1 MAEEKVIEGLIG
13 FGLTKDEAEAYLF
26 LLKAGACPAGV
37 AARKL
42 RINRMKAYR
51 LLKDLEEKGLV
62 EMIVGR
68 PAKFQSV
75 PLREVLD
82 QQLGEIK
89 AKASRLDKS
98 EKEILEYWEKAHS
111 KVETSEEPRFRILQ
125 GRRQVYDFLLQTF
138 EGAKKEISLITT
150 KNDLQR
156 FSFFGLD
163 DELMRLRREN
173 VRVRVLTQVDQYGLE
188 LVKRYLDFSEIRHFS
203 LPTSMRFIVVD
214 ESEVLNTFAMDD
226 SMSLSTREDLGLWT
240 DGLDYV
246 KAMKAFFDTL
256 WSVSQDAR
264 VVMEALR
271 YGRAPQEMRT
281 LSTEEEYEKIFKAMM
296 DSSNEE
302 AVVIESQIGRLP
314 VTLEELRKISGRGAR
329 IRLLSKVDLG
339 NLPEIG
345 RILGSAQVM
354 HNPSAVDLQ
363 LLIVDRREMLL
374 HIPYLEAMGQA
385 VWSNMKVAVDTM
397 IQIFE
402 NYWRESVPAK
412 EILEKFSAQEVLI
425 AGLELGQKSLN
436 AAGWIVDVP
445 GELVDKSGKKRSF
458 SMVAK
463 RTDLP
468 VSPLVLDLLT
478 EEDALGPVVSL
489 NAKTKDA
496 EPVLKLL
503 ASTRPFYKEEARLA
517 DLYGIKLIYAIEAQE
532 LAANIAKE
540 ANQISRR

>member
-75 PLREVLD
+75 PLREMLD

-203 LPTSMRFIVVD
+203 L
-214 ESEVLNTFAMDD
+214 
-226 SMSLSTREDLGLWT
+226 
-240 DGLDYV
+240 
-246 KAMKAFFDTL
+246 
-256 WSVSQDAR
+256 
-264 VVMEALR
+264 
-271 YGRAPQEMRT
+271 
-281 LSTEEEYEKIFKAMM
+281 
-296 DSSNEE
+296 
-302 AVVIESQIGRLP
+302 
-314 VTLEELRKISGRGAR
+314 
-329 IRLLSKVDLG
+329 
-339 NLPEIG
+339 
-345 RILGSAQVM
+345 
-354 HNPSAVDLQ
+354 
-363 LLIVDRREMLL
+363 
-374 HIPYLEAMGQA
+374 
-385 VWSNMKVAVDTM
+385 
-397 IQIFE
+397 
-402 NYWRESVPAK
+402 
-412 EILEKFSAQEVLI
+412 
-425 AGLELGQKSLN
+425 
-436 AAGWIVDVP
+436 
-445 GELVDKSGKKRSF
+445 
-458 SMVAK
+458 
-463 RTDLP
+463 
-468 VSPLVLDLLT
+468 
-478 EEDALGPVVSL
+478 
-489 NAKTKDA
+489 
-496 EPVLKLL
+496 
-503 ASTRPFYKEEARLA
+503 
-517 DLYGIKLIYAIEAQE
+517 
-532 LAANIAKE
+532 
-540 ANQISRR
+540 

>member
-1 MAEEKVIEGLIG
+1 MIEGLTD
-13 FGLTKDEAEAYLF
+13 FGLTRDEAEAYVF
-26 LLKAGACPAGV
+26 LLRAGARPAGV

-42 RINRMKAYR
+42 KINRMKAYR
-51 LLKDLEEKGLV
+51 ILKALEEKGLV

-68 PAKFQSV
+68 PARFQSI
-75 PLREVLD
+75 PLKEALD
-82 QQLGEIK
+82 RQLGEIR
-89 AKASRLDKS
+89 AKASRLEKS
-98 EKEILEYWEKAHS
+98 EKGILDYWEKAYS
-111 KVETSEEPRFRILQ
+111 RVETSKEPRFRILQ

-138 EGAKKEISLITT
+138 EGAERDVRLITT
-150 KNDLQR
+150 RNDLER

-188 LVKRYLDFSEIRHFS
+188 LVKRYLDFADIRHFS

-240 DGLDYV
+240 DGSDYV

-264 VVMEALR
+264 EVMEAVR
-271 YGRAPQEMRT
+271 NGRAPQEIRIMRA
-281 LSTEEEYEKIFKAMM
+281 EEEHENIFKAMM
-296 DSSNEE
+296 DSCNEE
-302 AVVIESQIGRLP
+302 AIMIESHTRRLP
-314 VTLEELRKISGRGAR
+314 VTLEELRKVSGRVAK
-329 IRLLSKVDLG
+329 IRLLTQVDLG

-345 RILGSAQVM
+345 RILRSAQVM
-354 HNPSAVDLQ
+354 HNPSVADLQ

-374 HIPYLEAMGQA
+374 HIPYLGAMGQA
-385 VWSNMKVAVDTM
+385 IWSNMKVPVNAM

-402 NYWRESVPAK
+402 NYWREGVPAK
-412 EILEKFSAQEVLI
+412 GILEKFSAQEVLV

-445 GELVDKSGKKRSF
+445 GELVDNSGKKRSF

-468 VSPLVLDLLT
+468 VSPIVLDLLT
-478 EEDALGPVVSL
+478 EEDALGPIVGL

-496 EPVLKLL
+496 EPVLKFL

-517 DLYGIKLIYAIEAQE
+517 NLYGIKLIYAIEAQE

-540 ANQISRR
+540 ANEISRQ

>member
-1 MAEEKVIEGLIG
+1 VIEGLTD
-13 FGLTKDEAEAYLF
+13 FGLTRDEAEAYVF
-26 LLKAGACPAGV
+26 LLRAGARPAGV

-42 RINRMKAYR
+42 KINRMKAYR
-51 LLKDLEEKGLV
+51 ILKALEEKGLV

-68 PAKFQSV
+68 PARFQSI
-75 PLREVLD
+75 PLKEALD
-82 QQLGEIK
+82 RQLGEIR
-89 AKASRLDKS
+89 AKASRLEKS
-98 EKEILEYWEKAHS
+98 EKGILDYWEKAYS
-111 KVETSEEPRFRILQ
+111 RVETSKEPRFRILQ

-138 EGAKKEISLITT
+138 EGAERDVRLITT
-150 KNDLQR
+150 RNDLER

-188 LVKRYLDFSEIRHFS
+188 LVKRYLDFADIRHFS

-240 DGLDYV
+240 DGSDYV

-264 VVMEALR
+264 EVMEAVR
-271 YGRAPQEMRT
+271 NGRAPQEIRIMRA
-281 LSTEEEYEKIFKAMM
+281 EEEHENIFKAMM
-296 DSSNEE
+296 DSCNEE
-302 AVVIESQIGRLP
+302 AIMIESQIRRLP
-314 VTLEELRKISGRGAR
+314 VTLEELRKVSGRVAK
-329 IRLLSKVDLG
+329 IRLLTQVDLG

-345 RILGSAQVM
+345 RILRSAQVM
-354 HNPSAVDLQ
+354 HNPSVADLQ

-374 HIPYLEAMGQA
+374 HIPYLGAMGQA
-385 VWSNMKVAVDTM
+385 IWSNMKVPVNAM

-402 NYWRESVPAK
+402 NYWREGVPAK
-412 EILEKFSAQEVLI
+412 GILEKFSAQEVLV

-445 GELVDKSGKKRSF
+445 GELVDNSGKKRSF

-468 VSPLVLDLLT
+468 VSPIVLDLLT
-478 EEDALGPVVSL
+478 EEDALGPIVGL

-496 EPVLKLL
+496 EPVLKFL

-517 DLYGIKLIYAIEAQE
+517 NLYGIKLIYAIEAQE

-540 ANQISRR
+540 ANEISRQ